1 MCPQGG
7 SQMSER
13 VRRREFLRRTA
24 LGIGALTA
32 APALLELSSRRA
44 ALAQS
49 TGTLT
54 YGMAGGFDT
63 LDVTTTTFTRVGR
76 IGLHVVDPLVW
87 STGPGQY
94 APGLATSWTISP
106 DATTYTFR
114 LREDVKFHD
123 GSPFNAEAVKVTFDR
138 IVDPATRAQT
148 AFSFIGPYDRTD
160 VVDNFTVRVRFK
172 SPHASF
178 LNGASSPYL
187 GIISPAA
194 LRKYG
199 RDFGREVFVGTGP
212 FLLQSY
218 RTDAE
223 VRLIRNPNYNWAARI
238 FKHEGVPYLQ
248 NIVFRIIPE
257 ESTRL
262 ATLET
267 GETLFIEDVPVADY
281 ERLKRSRDKV
291 LLEIAQAGSGHSLMM
306 NQQRAPMNELGVRR
320 AVMHGIDKE
329 GLVKTVWN
337 GVFKAACSPLTP
349 NMLGF
354 DAETCKKAPYNAD
367 QARRLLEEAGWRP
380 GPDGIRVKDGQ
391 RLNLDHFLQTTPQKS
406 QEMAAFIQA
415 NLKQVGINVNLN
427 VLARAGYLDAVRQ
440 GRHHFQFW
448 WDTGTDPGQMLR
460 ILFHSSN
467 AGGGTNRNNYRNTEM
482 DQLITQIG
490 AIAEPARRR
499 EVIVKAQQKA
509 IDEAIMVYLADPP
522 SLYAHDRSVTGVWVD
537 WGGNYPYFYDT
548 RVAR

>member
-1 MCPQGG
+1 
-7 SQMSER
+7 MSER

-32 APALLELSSRRA
+32 APALFELSSRRA

-87 STGPGQY
+87 STGPGVY
-94 APGLATSWTISP
+94 APGLATSWTVSP

-199 RDFGREVFVGTGP
+199 REFGREVFVGTGP

-281 ERLKRSRDKV
+281 ERLKRSREKV
-291 LLEIAQAGSGHSLMM
+291 LIEIAQAGSGWSLMM

-320 AVMHGIDKE
+320 AIMQGIDKE

-349 NMLGF
+349 NMFGF
-354 DAETCKKAPYNAD
+354 DPETCKKVPYNAD

-391 RLNLDHFLQTTPQKS
+391 RLNLDFFLQTTPQKNV
-406 QEMAAFIQA
+406 EMAAFIQA
-415 NLKQVGINVNLN
+415 SLKQVGINVNLN

-460 ILFHSSN
+460 ILFHSRN
-467 AGGGTNRNNYRNTEM
+467 AGGGTNRNNYRNAEM
-482 DQLITQIG
+482 DQLIDQIG
-490 AIAEPARRR
+490 AVAEPVKRK
-499 EVIVKAQQKA
+499 EVIVKAQQKV
-509 IDEAIMVYLADPP
+509 IDEAVMVYLADPP

>member
-1 MCPQGG
+1 MADR
-7 SQMSER
+7 M
-13 VRRREFLRRTA
+13 RRRDFLRRA
-24 LGIGALTA
+24 GVGIGALAVGPTLMHLSGRGTA
-32 APALLELSSRRA
+32 LAQ
-44 ALAQS
+44 AQS

-76 IGLHVVDPLVW
+76 IGLHIVDPLVW

-106 DATTYTFR
+106 DATAYTFR
-114 LREDVKFHD
+114 LRQDVKFHD
-123 GSPFNAEAVKVTFDR
+123 GSAFNADAVKVTFDR
-138 IVDPATRAQT
+138 IVDPETRAQT
-148 AFSFIGPYDRTD
+148 AFSFIGPYDRTE
-160 VVDNFTVRVRFK
+160 VVDPYTVRVRFK
-172 SPHASF
+172 SPHAAF

-194 LRKYG
+194 VRRYG
-199 RDFGREVFVGTGP
+199 RDFGRDVFVGTGP

-223 VRLIRNPNYNWAARI
+223 VRLIRNPNYNWASRI
-238 FKHEGVPYLQ
+238 FRHEGLPYLQ
-248 NIVFRIIPE
+248 NIVYRIIPE
-257 ESTRL
+257 EATRL

-267 GETLFIEDVPVADY
+267 GENLFIEDVPVGDV
-281 ERLKRSRDKV
+281 ERLKRLRDKV
-291 LLEIAQAGSGHSLMM
+291 LLEIPQAGSGHSLMM

-337 GVFKAACSPLTP
+337 GVFKAACSPLQP
-349 NMLGF
+349 NMFGF
-354 DAETCKKAPYNAD
+354 DAETCKKAPYNVD

-391 RLNLDHFLQTTPQKS
+391 RLNLEFFLQTTPQKS

-415 NLKQVGINVNLN
+415 NLRQVGINVNLN

-467 AGGGTNRNNYRNTEM
+467 AGGGTNRNNYRNAEM

-499 EVIVKAQQKA
+499 EAIVKAQQKV
-509 IDEAIMVYLADPP
+509 IDEAVMVYLADPP
-522 SLYAHDRSVTGVWVD
+522 SLYAHDRSVTGIWVD